1 MATLTMDHLR
11 DTSEVIMTDSEDR
24 LYEMLD
30 SIASGDDVSNAD
42 LLKYQIELSIN
53 SLTATI
59 TSSIV
64 KERSDTLKAVVQK
77 F

>member
-1 MATLTMDHLR
+1 MN
-11 DTSEVIMTDSEDR
+11 DSEDR
-24 LYEMLD
+24 LYQMLN
-30 SIASGDDVSNAD
+30 SISSGDEVSNAD

>member
-1 MATLTMDHLR
+1 MAVLTLDHLR
-11 DTSEVIMTDSEDR
+11 DSSEVIMTNSEDR
-24 LYEMLD
+24 LYQMLN
-30 SIASGDDVSNAD
+30 SISSGDEVSNAD

>member
-1 MATLTMDHLR
+1 MPTGVLTIPALPN
-11 DTSEVIMTDSEDR
+11 
-24 LYEMLD
+24 
-30 SIASGDDVSNAD
+30 DVSNAD

>member
-11 DTSEVIMTDSEDR
+11 DTSEVIMRDSEDR
-24 LYEMLD
+24 LFEMLD

>member
-1 MATLTMDHLR
+1 MAVLTMEHLR
-11 DTSEVIMTDSEDR
+11 DSSEGIMSASEDR
-24 LYEMLD
+24 LYEMLNAI
-30 SIASGDDVSNAD
+30 SSGEDVSNAD

>member
-1 MATLTMDHLR
+1 MAVLTMEHLR
-11 DTSEVIMTDSEDR
+11 DSSETIMSDSEDR
-24 LYEMLD
+24 LYEMLN
-30 SIASGDDVSNAD
+30 SISSGEDVSNAD